1 MLTIIFLIWSII
13 RAAKKP
19 PPTVQYNAPP
29 MEPEVPLPLSPQNL
43 GEPYPD
49 NVSDDD
55 LDTAGLQELKEH
67 LKQSDLSINTRSS
80 MSNESRSSVVSI
92 PSSLDS
98 RRYSELLASR
108 TNSFDRSEAGNTS
121 RASVTSISSSTSF
134 RRYEIMGQR
143 SIDSRASITSIY
155 SSDFS
160 RRDSEAIIPE
170 HDDDM
175 LVDDATAS
183 QASNGSNSEGANRRH
198 SETLAVKRRSSSRSS
213 QIRRQSRRY
222 PLGYDRRRT
231 TGRY

>member
-29 MEPEVPLPLSPQNL
+29 MEPEVPLPLSPV

-49 NVSDDD
+49 NLSDDD

-92 PSSLDS
+92 PSSIDS

-121 RASVTSISSSTSF
+121 RASSISSSTSF

-175 LVDDATAS
+175 LVDDATTS
-183 QASNGSNSEGANRRH
+183 QASIGSNSEGGNRRH
-198 SETLAVKRRSSSRSS
+198 SETLTVKRRSSSRSS